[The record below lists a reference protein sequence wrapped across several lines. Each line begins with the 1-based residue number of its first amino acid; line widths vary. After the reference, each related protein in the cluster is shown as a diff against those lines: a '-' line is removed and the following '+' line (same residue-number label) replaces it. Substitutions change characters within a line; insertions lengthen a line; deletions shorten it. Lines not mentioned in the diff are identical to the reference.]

1 MSTPSLASAYRV
13 LAKASPFKID
23 DTVTVVAR
31 AETQQ
36 MGWDN
41 CWIGDM
47 DEFVGRTGTV
57 IGTDSGA
64 GVHVVFD
71 SGDPRTCDDSYHF
84 PFFVLRRSVPTVK
97 LVKLPN
103 GTATIRRID
112 DQYKVTGVDFGLTV
126 EDLTVLAKAVRKFQ
140 KEVESFKA

>member
-1 MSTPSLASAYRV
+1 MSTPSLASAYKV

-31 AETQQ
+31 ADTQQ

-64 GVHVVFD
+64 GVQC
-71 SGDPRTCDDSYHF
+71 DPVSR
-84 PFFVLRRSVPTVK
+84 
-97 LVKLPN
+97 
-103 GTATIRRID
+103 
-112 DQYKVTGVDFGLTV
+112 DQSTLARCR
-126 EDLTVLAKAVRKFQ
+126 ED
-140 KEVESFKA
+140 

>member
-1 MSTPSLASAYRV
+1 MSTPSLASAYKV

-36 MGWDN
+36 MGWDS
-41 CWIGDM
+41 CWIPDM
-47 DEFVGRTGTV
+47 DNFVGRTGTV
-57 IGTDSGA
+57 IETDSGR
-64 GVHVVFD
+64 GVHVLFD
-71 SGDPRTCDDSYHF
+71 SGDHRTYNFHF

>member
-1 MSTPSLASAYRV
+1 MSTPSLTSAYKV

-23 DTVTVVAR
+23 DSVVVVAR
-31 AETQQ
+31 ADSRQ
-36 MGWDN
+36 MGWSN
-41 CWIGDM
+41 CWVDDM
-47 DEFVGRTGTV
+47 DDFVGRTGTV

-64 GVHVVFD
+64 GVYVVFD